1 MEKALREE
9 VVQKVL
15 EALENR
21 SLPPTPAYA
30 WHIFEGP
37 AREIGVDPKVLRK
50 VALKEAR
57 KWTEGVLDA
66 FWKVL
71 GIPPP
76 TSLVRRALGWGQRI
90 RVRCPWQGRT
100 PQGEALVEVEGM
112 SRVRCLSFPIIGY
125 QPSEAFLLQ
134 AHAGR
139 VEVRVVP
146 KLLVR
151 KGRAFLRTL
160 DRGGV
165 EKALKEVRALRPL
178 FLALDLGDL
187 EGALKALSR
196 LKDGEVRQEDPY
208 VLARKGRL
216 SALMRGSY
224 FGDPLLD
231 GAFLMGKRVTL
242 VHENGVEVNLRAAFS
257 DSGLRLEEA
266 SVRWGE
272 ELVQLETAKWR
283 EKDPLDETLPAHLF
297 SRSVWWELKR
307 GSPGHSPKMRGLI
320 AELAAR
326 EDPLEA
332 LKDEDLPRRAAL
344 RELSRL

>member
-1 MEKALREE
+1 MEKVLWEE
-9 VVQKVL
+9 AVQKVL
-15 EALENR
+15 KALENR

-30 WHIFEGP
+30 WHIFESP
-37 AREIGVDPKVLRK
+37 AREIGVDPKALRK

-57 KWTEGVLDA
+57 KRTEEVLDV

-100 PQGEALVEVEGM
+100 PQGEALVEVEGI
-112 SRVRCLSFPIIGY
+112 SHVRHLSFPITGY

-139 VEVRVVP
+139 VEVRVAP
-146 KLLVR
+146 KLLAR

-160 DRGGV
+160 EERGV
-165 EKALKEVRALRPL
+165 EKALKEVRAFRPL

-196 LKDGEVRQEDPY
+196 LRDGEVRQEGAY

-224 FGDPLLD
+224 FGDPRLD
-231 GAFLMGKRVTL
+231 GAFLLGRRVTL
-242 VHENGVEVNLRAAFS
+242 VHEDGVEVSLRGAFS

-272 ELVQLETAKWR
+272 ELVRLETAKWR
-283 EKDPLDETLPAHLF
+283 EKNPLDETLPAHLF
-297 SRSVWWELKR
+297 SRSVWWELKK

-320 AELAAR
+320 AELATR

-332 LKDEDLPRRAAL
+332 LKDKELPRRAAL
-344 RELSRL
+344 RGLSRL

>member
-1 MEKALREE
+1 VEKALWEE
-9 VVQKVL
+9 AVQKVL
-15 EALENR
+15 KALEDS

-30 WHIFEGP
+30 WRIFEGP

-50 VALKEAR
+50 AALKEAR
-57 KWTEGVLDA
+57 NWTEGVLDR

-90 RVRCPWQGRT
+90 RVRCPWQRGT

-112 SRVRCLSFPIIGY
+112 TRLRHLSFPITGY
-125 QPSEAFLLQ
+125 QPSEAFLLE

-139 VEVRVVP
+139 VRVTVAP
-146 KLLVR
+146 KLFAQ

-160 DRGGV
+160 DGRGV

-196 LKDGEVRQEDPY
+196 LRDGEVRQEGAY
-208 VLARKGRL
+208 VLVRKGRL

-224 FGDPLLD
+224 FGDFLLD
-231 GAFLMGKRVTL
+231 GAFLLGRRVTL
-242 VHENGVEVNLRAAFS
+242 AYENGVEVSLRAAFS

-266 SVRWGE
+266 SVRWE
-272 ELVQLETAKWR
+272 DEVVRLETAKWK
-283 EKDPLDETLPAHLF
+283 EKNLLDEALPGRLF
-297 SRSVWWELKR
+297 SRSV
-307 GSPGHSPKMRGLI
+307 
-320 AELAAR
+320 
-326 EDPLEA
+326 
-332 LKDEDLPRRAAL
+332 
-344 RELSRL
+344 

>member
-1 MEKALREE
+1 MEGVLWEE
-9 VVQKVL
+9 AVQKVL
-15 EALENR
+15 KALENS

-37 AREIGVDPKVLRK
+37 AREIGVDPKALRK

-66 FWKVL
+66 FWEAL

-90 RVRCPWQGRT
+90 RVRCPWRRGT
-100 PQGEALVEVEGM
+100 PQGEALVEVEGI
-112 SRVRCLSFPIIGY
+112 SHVRCLSFPIIGY

-139 VEVRVVP
+139 VEVRVAP
-146 KLLVR
+146 RLLAR

-160 DRGGV
+160 DGRGV
-165 EKALKEVRALRPL
+165 EKALEEVRALRPL

-196 LKDGEVRQEDPY
+196 LGDGEVRQEGAY

-224 FGDPLLD
+224 FGDPRLD
-231 GAFLMGKRVTL
+231 GAFLLGRRVTL
-242 VHENGVEVNLRAAFS
+242 VHEDGVEVSLRATFS

-272 ELVQLETAKWR
+272 ELVRLETAKWR
-283 EKDPLDETLPAHLF
+283 EKNPLDETLPAHLF
-297 SRSVWWELKR
+297 SRSVWWELKK

-320 AELAAR
+320 AELAAS
-326 EDPLEA
+326 EDPFKT
-332 LKDEDLPRRAAL
+332 LKDKELPRRAVL
-344 RELSRL
+344 RGLSGL